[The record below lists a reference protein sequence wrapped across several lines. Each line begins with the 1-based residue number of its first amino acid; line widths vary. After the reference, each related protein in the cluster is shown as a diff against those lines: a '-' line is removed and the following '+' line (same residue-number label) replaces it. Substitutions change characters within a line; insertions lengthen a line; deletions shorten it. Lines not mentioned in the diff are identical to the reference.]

1 MKTFIAV
8 FMFALSFMAQ
18 AQGSP
23 GLPAGTF
30 TESQLKVA
38 ETYEDYLNNL
48 SVSGNSITT
57 DTLLDIEV
65 FVDELQFQQLQTAL
79 TFEDVLKAEFGNDLT
94 IVNRIRLDIE
104 IEDAFPELSL
114 EQRAAVVDAI
124 VAGDPIA
131 GKLAAVVSQAYGI
144 GNFGFEELVLNASN
158 PSSPTQH
165 AVKDIIKNSLL
176 QNVIPRARTS
186 GDWFDN
192 VYGAV
197 DYSYSD
203 YENTAFGF
211 DGEVHYKALTL
222 GGTLFKDTELS
233 FSLSHDEVDQ
243 TGSYVLMSETWTVTS
258 SLHHSFNDTW
268 GGGVFG
274 FYSLSDLE
282 GIDSNAYTIGGGAL
296 GTFYH
301 QFDNGY
307 EFSSVQTL
315 SYSTTSY
322 TEDTLYMGLYK
333 VAKQWTDWFN
343 GGVYTYLS
351 HTLDT
356 AYEEVDDTY
365 VSIGADAHFELEAIN
380 PTSFEGMQL
389 SISYESVQELNDY
402 RQNTYFVSYTYN
414 F

>member
-1 MKTFIAV
+1 MKKTVVAIIFLFV
-8 FMFALSFMAQ
+8 VSTQ
-18 AQGSP
+18 AQDSP
-23 GLPAGTF
+23 GLPAGEF
-30 TESQLKVA
+30 TESQLAVA
-38 ETYEDYLNNL
+38 ATYENYLTSLN
-48 SVSGNSITT
+48 GASISTT
-57 DTLLDIEV
+57 NLLDIDI
-65 FVDELQFQQLQTAL
+65 FVDELQFQQLRTAL
-79 TFEDVLKAEFGNDLT
+79 TFDAVLRAELGDDLT
-94 IVNRIRLDIE
+94 TVDRIRLDIE

-114 EQRAAVVDAI
+114 QQRSALVDAI
-124 VAGDPIA
+124 VAGEPIGA
-131 GKLAAVVSQAYGI
+131 KLAAVVSQAYGI
-144 GNFGFEELVLNASN
+144 GNFTFQELILNASN
-158 PSSPTQH
+158 PSSPTQR

-176 QNVIPRARTS
+176 QHVVPRPNAS
-186 GDWFDN
+186 GDWFEN

-203 YENTAFGF
+203 YENTAYNT
-211 DGEVHYKALTL
+211 DGEIHYKALTL

-233 FSLSHDEVDQ
+233 VSLSHDEVDQ
-243 TGSYVLMSETWTVTS
+243 KGSYALESETWTITS
-258 SLHHSFNDTW
+258 SVHHSFNDTW
-268 GGGVFG
+268 GAGLFG

-282 GIDSNAYTIGGGAL
+282 GIDSNAYTVGGGAL

-356 AYEEVDDTY
+356 SYEEVDDTY